1 MAGEG
6 SPYVFEGKIFVPVGT
21 WLATIYSGASQA
33 QFHGILLHEGF
44 HMDGVED
51 ERLADYFTLD
61 ALVEEYGREG
71 ALAYIAFVEKHS
83 PRVLWNCIL
92 TLFGQSE
99 HLDREARVAELRQ
112 FIEAPVEDV
121 RVGRVAASSR
131 RAFRRVF
138 GNRISKF
145 ETEEA
150 DRSEFKRDGRLHEGL
165 PKVRFHR

>member
-1 MAGEG
+1 MHEA
-6 SPYVFEGKIFVPVGT
+6 
-21 WLATIYSGASQA
+21 
-33 QFHGILLHEGF
+33 FHV
-44 HMDGVED
+44 DGVED
-51 ERLADYFTLD
+51 ERLADRLTLE

-71 ALAYIAFVEKHS
+71 ALSYIAFVEKHS
-83 PRVLWNCIL
+83 PGVLWNCVL

-99 HLDREARVAELRQ
+99 HLDREARVAELRR
-112 FIEAPVEDV
+112 FIEVPEGDG

-150 DRSEFKRDGRLHEGL
+150 DRLEFKRDGRLHEGL